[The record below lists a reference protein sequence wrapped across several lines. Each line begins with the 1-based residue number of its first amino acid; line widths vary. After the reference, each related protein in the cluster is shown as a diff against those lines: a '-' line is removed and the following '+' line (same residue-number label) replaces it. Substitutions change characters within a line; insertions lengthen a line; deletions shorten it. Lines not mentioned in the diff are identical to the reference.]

1 MDDDLDNLIDEDCG
15 IPPSGYKY
23 CMVGDDES
31 VFSGYEVV
39 TSVVVHSSSLSIE
52 PALYEMY
59 CFIDTDAQ
67 VKVAS

>member
-23 CMVGDDES
+23 CMVGDDEP

-39 TSVVVHSSSLSIE
+39 TSVVVHSLYSLYTRL
-52 PALYEMY
+52 ALVLSLHCMR
-59 CFIDTDAQ
+59 CTAL
-67 VKVAS
+67 